1 MPLLGESLNAGEL
14 IVKLQHWRGVW
25 SLFGCEGAQM
35 LWFDIL
41 RFRKSTPYD
50 PLRLTA
56 RNLPSRLERR
66 EAGEAP
72 PRCTSPRNRGVGG
85 DSQGDP
91 WRQAPTPPP
100 RSAKPLQQS

>member
-66 EAGEAP
+66 GVAESP
-72 PRCTSPRNRGVGG
+72 PRLSSPRKRRARGNR
-85 DSQGDP
+85 QGYP
-91 WRQAPTPPP
+91 GRRAGKPPP
-100 RSAKPLQQS
+100 